1 MNINC
6 MNTGEY
12 LAALG
17 GELRPN
23 TVEFRCAHNSRSQGF
38 AVKVLA
44 DPTKRVALLQQMP
57 VEVYEEL
64 AYFAHAMPEAEQM
77 AVEKAL
83 GL

>member
-1 MNINC
+1 MQARVQTMTEEIGDTA
-6 MNTGEY
+6 MLDSTFEG
-12 LAALG
+12 LSSA
-17 GELRPN
+17 
-23 TVEFRCAHNSRSQGF
+23 SQGF

-64 AYFAHAMPEAEQM
+64 AYFVHAMPEAEQM